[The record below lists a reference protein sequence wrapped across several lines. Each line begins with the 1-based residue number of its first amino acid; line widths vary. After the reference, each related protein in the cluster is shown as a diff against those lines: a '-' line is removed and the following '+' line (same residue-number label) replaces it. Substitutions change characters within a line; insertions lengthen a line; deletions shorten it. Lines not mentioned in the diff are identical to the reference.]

1 MLYRH
6 EVGVAVIM
14 LIADIKL
21 IVVINIIVT
30 IKSMEEIVVAK
41 KISMLSICLAWPTKT
56 FP

>member
-1 MLYRH
+1 MYRH